1 MSYALEMLTADLTDA
16 QLAALAF
23 ASPFL
28 ALAVVFAA
36 GIWAVRT

>member
-1 MSYALEMLTADLTDA
+1 MSYMLEMMTADLTDA
-16 QLAALAF
+16 QLATLAF

-36 GIWAVRT
+36 GMWAVRL